1 MTDIVRKLSDDYMVE
16 IKKNFSQLYK
26 EEAKRLIL
34 NEDMG
39 VLRETIERITE
50 IWAKG
55 VITEELDNEAMALV
69 DIGIS
74 CIILDAIIDY
84 KRYKLEPERILI
96 YRTEYD
102 PMDVDAAFRY
112 FVELMNETYRTL
124 TIIKD
129 LEDARK
135 EFEKVIELWK
145 EERVSVEE
153 IKKGDHYIIE
163 ESLATETI
171 LLADIANRSMIL
183 YNIIMIKRKQV

>member
-1 MTDIVRKLSDDYMVE
+1 MANIVRKLSDDYMVE
-16 IKKNFSQLYK
+16 IKKKFSQLYK

-34 NEDMG
+34 NEDIE

-50 IWAKG
+50 IWTKS

-74 CIILDAIIDY
+74 CLILNSIIEY
-84 KRYKLEPERILI
+84 KRYKLVPERVLR
-96 YRTEYD
+96 YRPEYD
-102 PMDVDAAFRY
+102 PKDVDAAFIY
-112 FVELMNETYRTL
+112 FLELMKETYNTL

-145 EERVSVEE
+145 KERVSVEE
-153 IKKGDHYIIE
+153 IYITE

-183 YNIIMIKRKQV
+183 YNIIMIKRK